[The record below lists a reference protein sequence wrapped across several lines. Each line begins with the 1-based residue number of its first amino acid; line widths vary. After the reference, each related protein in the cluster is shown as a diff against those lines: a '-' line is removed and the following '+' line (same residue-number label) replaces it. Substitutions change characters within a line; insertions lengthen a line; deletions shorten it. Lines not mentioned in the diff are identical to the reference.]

1 MKAFF
6 LILRIVQGFAIFIV
20 FGVNALIVLL
30 AICHFVNRIEVFVED
45 LVLADVFSD
54 FVEDLKNGFYVMPHW
69 RRGYCALKGHQDPA
83 VVVRVVAGRLYVC
96 KAFSLCQ

>member
-30 AICHFVNRIEVFVED
+30 AICHFVNRIEVSVED

-54 FVEDLKNGFYVMPHW
+54 FLNVIHFLIVSIFQILV
-69 RRGYCALKGHQDPA
+69 
-83 VVVRVVAGRLYVC
+83 
-96 KAFSLCQ
+96 